1 MTRRPLLLMLMAC
14 AAVLAQQQLLL
25 RQPPRLLRLVPQRV
39 QSGSTALDLQFSR
52 PMDRPRVSEATQMT
66 PAVPHQWLG
75 ERTPLR
81 MVIDADVVL
90 TTPLELSIA
99 GDDQRGLPLVEQQ
112 WWWDPRPWL
121 IATRPVQGGEQVQL
135 QTRSGEWMPISQVW
149 PAIPSVVPLG
159 NGRGIALV
167 GRDQNGTEQV
177 WLDQLT
183 PISTANRLAALGPPT
198 LSSTEPLL
206 KGEVLFAHLSSNL
219 NGDLLVQSGGFQP
232 GSDQALLL
240 QADGKRKALDL
251 KPSGPM
257 QLLPAGGGVV
267 MPTYNGLSLRPL
279 QATEQKPQMLP
290 GSREVGAF
298 CGASGRAVL
307 IRHWPDYRR
316 SIELVVPGQAP
327 KQLHLGDQAV
337 LGVACN
343 NRGTQIWAVL
353 GRWKQ
358 QRGNHE
364 LVLFSDAGEVTQRRA
379 LEPWTL
385 KAGSPIQWNPVTKQ
399 LLMTLTRPNQTHAQ
413 AGLIDGD
420 SLKHI
425 KVINNP
431 VSEAQWLSAG

>member
-25 RQPPRLLRLVPQRV
+25 RRAPRLLRLIPQQV
-39 QSGSTALDLQFSR
+39 QSGTAALDLQFSR
-52 PMDRPRVSEATQMT
+52 PMNRAQVSEATRIN
-66 PAVPHQWLG
+66 PNLPHQWLG
-75 ERTPLR
+75 ETTPLR

-90 TTPLELSIA
+90 TAPLELSLA
-99 GDDQRGLPLVEQQ
+99 GDDQRGLKLDQQQ

-135 QTRSGEWMPISQVW
+135 QTRSGQWIPISRIW

-167 GRDQNGTEQV
+167 GRDQNGSEQV
-177 WLDQLT
+177 WWDQLT
-183 PISTANRLAALGPPT
+183 PRSTASNKAALGPPAV
-198 LSSTEPLL
+198 SNTEPLL

-240 QADGKRKALDL
+240 QADGKRQTLAL

-267 MPTYNGLSLRPL
+267 MPTPDGVSLRPL
-279 QATEQKPQMLP
+279 KATEQNPQMLP
-290 GSREVGAF
+290 GSRELGAF

-337 LGVACN
+337 LGVACD
-343 NRGTQIWAVL
+343 NRGKRIWAVL
-353 GRWKQ
+353 GRWEQ

-364 LVLFSDAGEVTQRRA
+364 LVLISESGEVTERRP

-385 KAGSPIQWNPVTKQ
+385 KAGSPIQWNPVTNQ
-399 LLMTLTRPNQTHAQ
+399 LLMTLIRQGQTDAR

-420 SLKHI
+420 SLQI
-425 KVINNP
+425 IEVINTP
-431 VSEAQWLSAG
+431 ITEAQWLHAG